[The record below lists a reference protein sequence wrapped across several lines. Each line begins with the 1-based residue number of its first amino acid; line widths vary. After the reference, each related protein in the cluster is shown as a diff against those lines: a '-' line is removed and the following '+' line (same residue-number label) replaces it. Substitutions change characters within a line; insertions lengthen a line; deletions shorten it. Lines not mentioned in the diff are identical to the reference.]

1 MAQNWVVTPRKTR
14 ALRLLDALAAPI
26 AALGRARR
34 RGRSLSTER
43 ILVVEA
49 WQLGDAVLAEPFL
62 RTLRERFP
70 RASITLL
77 CKPSTRTLLEPSRL
91 VDRYVVA
98 ELPWTSFTGKYAP
111 RRYVDGALAALVR
124 ELRRER
130 FDLSID
136 ARGDVRANVLTW
148 LTGATHRVGFD
159 APGSRLL
166 THRVAGPSDAT
177 HKVEDWLA
185 MLEPL
190 GGVPKPSAP
199 RLVIDADAAARVA
212 RALEEQGIDPADR
225 LVVIHASARQDVR
238 RWPLERFH
246 ALAAGLVRRG
256 GVRVL
261 AITDPDGYGASL
273 GDIPGVVV
281 VRPSL
286 AELPAYLA
294 AGDLFVG
301 NDSGPAHV
309 AAAVGTPTVT
319 IFGPQIAGW
328 YRPYGDGHTVVQID
342 EMWCRPCFDQCI
354 RHENV
359 CITGI
364 DVDRVA
370 VAVHEALAAIE
381 SDRPPRR
388 FQLTSAGAP
397 GGYFSSL

>member
-14 ALRLLDALAAPI
+14 ALRVLDALAAPI
-26 AALGRARR
+26 AAIGRVRR
-34 RGRSLSTER
+34 LGRSLSTER

-49 WQLGDAVLAEPFL
+49 WQLGDAVMAEPCL
-62 RTLRERFP
+62 RALRERFP
-70 RASITLL
+70 KATITLL
-77 CKPSTRTLLEPSRL
+77 CKPATRTLLEPSRL
-91 VDRYVVA
+91 VDRYIVA
-98 ELPWTSFTGKYAP
+98 ELPWTAFSGKYAP
-111 RRYVDGALAALVR
+111 RRYLDGTLAAHVR

-130 FDLSID
+130 FDLTID

-148 LTGATHRVGFD
+148 LTGARHRIGFS

-166 THRVAGPSDAT
+166 THRVDGPSELT
-177 HKVEDWLA
+177 HKVFDWLA

-190 GGVPKPSAP
+190 GGVPAASAP
-199 RLVIDADAAARVA
+199 RLVIDPAAAARVA

-225 LVVIHASARQDVR
+225 LVVVHASARQDVR

-246 ALAAGLVRRG
+246 ALAQGLVSRG
-256 GVRVL
+256 NVRVL
-261 AITDPDGYGASL
+261 AIADPDGYGESL
-273 GDIPGVVV
+273 GDIAGVVV
-281 VRPSL
+281 VRPTL
-286 AELPAYLA
+286 TELPAYLA
-294 AGDLFVG
+294 AGDLFIG
-301 NDSGPAHV
+301 NDSGPAHI

-319 IFGPQIAGW
+319 IFGPQVAGW
-328 YRPYGDGHTVVQID
+328 YRPYGPGNAVVQIG
-342 EMWCRPCFDQCI
+342 EMWCRPCFDHCI

-370 VAVHEALAAIE
+370 VAVHEALSAIE
-381 SDRPPRR
+381 TDRPPRR